1 MKHIYTNNSQLL
13 AVAIASA
20 LSINALAQ
28 TSSNDQVKTLK
39 TVKVVDDA
47 EPDSSLINL
56 EKPATSSKSKVAVN
70 EMPSSI
76 AVIEESFIRE
86 TGAKNIQDALLYSSG
101 VYAGRYGFDT
111 RGDWAS
117 VRGLNTSTY
126 QDGLRSIYG
135 FYNSSRT
142 EIYAL
147 ERIEVL
153 KGPSSVL
160 YGQAELGG
168 IINSLSKKPKADQQG
183 EVWAQLG
190 SFDRKQL
197 ATDITGPI
205 DQDGEW
211 LYRFVVLKRD
221 SNTQVDYV
229 NDDAL
234 LIAPSLTWKPS
245 DNTEVT
251 LLLNHQQIESKV
263 SSQFLPSKGTIDP
276 APLGQI
282 DPTTFAGEPGWDRY
296 DTDRD
301 DVTLLVNQALNEQW
315 NLALTARQSISLG
328 ETREI
333 YTQVGAIPTDTGDMP
348 RAVHMA
354 DRETDIDSFDLRF
367 EGDFNLGISRHRLAL
382 GVDYQNAMWEEKNYY
397 FSINTTPFNVYNPV
411 YGVISLDNLPTTDRP
426 DNAIDQTGI
435 YLIDHVEI
443 GKVVVSGAL
452 RQDDSESTVLNIGT
466 TPDYLRKDKETTK
479 HFGLMYKFDS
489 GISPYISYSD
499 AFAPNLGT
507 NNGLG
512 LAPTIG
518 EQKEIGVKYLS
529 PSKDLSVA
537 FAWFDIEQER
547 RIVQGLTPEGVR
559 QVGAVTD
566 GWEIEIKKIWDKFE
580 LMANYADMSA
590 IEDSTGKR
598 LSSIAEKIGSVWGR
612 YDLGNGLHF
621 GIGARHT
628 GTVTGANGTP
638 EVDAVTL
645 YDAMIGYSL
654 GKWDFSINGKNL
666 TDKTYISWCR
676 SLNNDCGYG
685 ELRSVV
691 GDVRYHF

>member
-1 MKHIYTNNSQLL
+1 MKKMSPKPCLL

-20 LSINALAQ
+20 LSMNALAQ
-28 TSSNDQVKTLK
+28 SSSEEVKTLK
-39 TVKVVDDA
+39 TVKVTADAVDSA
-47 EPDSSLINL
+47 LVNM
-56 EKPATSSKSKVAVN
+56 EKPAATTKLKVPVH

-76 AVIEESFIRE
+76 AVIEEEFIRE

-117 VRGLNTSTY
+117 VRGLNISAY

-135 FYNSSRT
+135 FYNSART
-142 EIYAL
+142 EIYSL

-160 YGQAELGG
+160 YGQSELGG
-168 IINSLSKKPKADQQG
+168 IINTISKRPKDEQQG
-183 EVWAQLG
+183 EIWAQAG
-190 SFDRKQL
+190 SYDRAQI
-197 ATDITGPI
+197 AADVTGPL
-205 DQDGEW
+205 DEEGKW
-211 LYRFVVLKRD
+211 LYRVVVLQRD
-221 SNTQVDYV
+221 SGTQVDYV

-234 LIAPSLTWKPS
+234 LIAPSLTWRPS
-245 DNTEVT
+245 EDTEIT
-251 LLLNHQQIESKV
+251 LLLNHQEIDSKV

-282 DPTTFAGEPGWDRY
+282 YPTTFAGEPGWDRY

-301 DVTLLVNQALNEQW
+301 DATLIVNQLINEQW
-315 NLALTARQSISLG
+315 GVALTARQSQSLG

-333 YTQVGAIPTDTGDMP
+333 YTQVGAIPTDTGNMP
-348 RAVHMA
+348 RTVHMA
-354 DRETDIDSFDLRF
+354 DRETDIDSFDLRL
-367 EGDFNLGISRHRLAL
+367 EGDFNLGITHHRLAF
-382 GVDYQNAMWEEKNYY
+382 GVDYQNAMWEERNYH
-397 FSINTTPFNVYNPV
+397 SSVNTTPFNVYNPV
-411 YGVISLDNLPTTDRP
+411 YGTLALDNLPTTDRP

-435 YLIDHVEI
+435 YLIDHIEI
-443 GKVVVSGAL
+443 GKVVLSAAL
-452 RQDDSESTVLNIGT
+452 RRDDSESTVLNLGA
-466 TPDYLRKDKETTK
+466 TPDYVRKDEETTK
-479 HFGLMYKFDS
+479 HIGLMYKFDN

-518 EQKEIGVKYLS
+518 EQKEVGVKYLS
-529 PSKDLSVA
+529 PSDLSLA

-566 GWEIEIKKIWDKFE
+566 GWEIEIKKIWGQFE
-580 LMANYADMSA
+580 LLANYADMSA
-590 IEDSTGKR
+590 IEDSTNKR
-598 LSSIAEKIGSVWGR
+598 LSSIAEKFGSVWGR
-612 YDLGNGLHF
+612 YQLDNGLKF
-621 GIGARHT
+621 ALGARHT

-645 YDAMIGYSL
+645 YDAMVGYTF
-654 GKWDFSINGKNL
+654 GQWDFSLNAKNL
-666 TDKTYISWCR
+666 ADKTYVSWCR

-685 ELRSVV
+685 DLRSVV